1 MKKYILLWSTQSLS
15 TLGSGMTSYALVL
28 WLYLQSGSALKTALL
43 SVCSYAP
50 YIIMSIFAGALSDRW
65 DKKRTMLFCD
75 LMAALS
81 TIVVIILI
89 KTDVL
94 VPWHLYLI
102 NAFNGLMNT
111 IQQPAGEVT
120 ATLLIPKEYYQ
131 KTSGLRSMSNSLN
144 SILTPIFATALF
156 AFAGME
162 GVIAV
167 DLITFAIAFF
177 TLLILI
183 PIPKQTSE
191 KKTEES
197 LMRSAAVGLR
207 WLFEHRLILLLILFL
222 AGINLVASAYEAAL
236 PAMVL
241 SKSMGGETVLGM
253 INTCVGIATLCG
265 SLLATL
271 LPAPKNRVR
280 VICLTLFF
288 SMSTENF
295 MLAFGRNPLTWCIAA
310 VLGWILIPVMNVNMD
325 VIFRSTIPPELQGR
339 VYSCR
344 NTMQFFT
351 IPLGY
356 LLGGVLIDEVCE
368 PFMSAVLADHPLTRL
383 FGTGKGAGAALMFF
397 LLGIAGI
404 VVCLAF
410 TIPLKKFDWRDPD

>member
-241 SKSMGGETVLGM
+241 SKPMGGETVLGM

-325 VIFRSTIPPELQGR
+325 VIFRSTIPPELQG
-339 VYSCR
+339 V
-344 NTMQFFT
+344 
-351 IPLGY
+351 
-356 LLGGVLIDEVCE
+356 
-368 PFMSAVLADHPLTRL
+368 
-383 FGTGKGAGAALMFF
+383 
-397 LLGIAGI
+397 
-404 VVCLAF
+404 
-410 TIPLKKFDWRDPD
+410 

>member
-1 MKKYILLWSTQSLS
+1 
-15 TLGSGMTSYALVL
+15 
-28 WLYLQSGSALKTALL
+28 
-43 SVCSYAP
+43 
-50 YIIMSIFAGALSDRW
+50 
-65 DKKRTMLFCD
+65 
-75 LMAALS
+75 
-81 TIVVIILI
+81 
-89 KTDVL
+89 
-94 VPWHLYLI
+94 
-102 NAFNGLMNT
+102 
-111 IQQPAGEVT
+111 
-120 ATLLIPKEYYQ
+120 
-131 KTSGLRSMSNSLN
+131 MSNSLN

-241 SKSMGGETVLGM
+241 SKPMGGETVLGM

-295 MLAFGRNPLTWCIAA
+295 MLAFGRNPLTW
-310 VLGWILIPVMNVNMD
+310 
-325 VIFRSTIPPELQGR
+325 
-339 VYSCR
+339 
-344 NTMQFFT
+344 
-351 IPLGY
+351 
-356 LLGGVLIDEVCE
+356 
-368 PFMSAVLADHPLTRL
+368 
-383 FGTGKGAGAALMFF
+383 
-397 LLGIAGI
+397 
-404 VVCLAF
+404 
-410 TIPLKKFDWRDPD
+410 

>member
-1 MKKYILLWSTQSLS
+1 
-15 TLGSGMTSYALVL
+15 
-28 WLYLQSGSALKTALL
+28 
-43 SVCSYAP
+43 
-50 YIIMSIFAGALSDRW
+50 
-65 DKKRTMLFCD
+65 
-75 LMAALS
+75 
-81 TIVVIILI
+81 
-89 KTDVL
+89 
-94 VPWHLYLI
+94 
-102 NAFNGLMNT
+102 
-111 IQQPAGEVT
+111 
-120 ATLLIPKEYYQ
+120 
-131 KTSGLRSMSNSLN
+131 
-144 SILTPIFATALF
+144 
-156 AFAGME
+156 
-162 GVIAV
+162 
-167 DLITFAIAFF
+167 
-177 TLLILI
+177 
-183 PIPKQTSE
+183 
-191 KKTEES
+191 
-197 LMRSAAVGLR
+197 MRSAAVGLR

-241 SKSMGGETVLGM
+241 SKPMGGETVLGM